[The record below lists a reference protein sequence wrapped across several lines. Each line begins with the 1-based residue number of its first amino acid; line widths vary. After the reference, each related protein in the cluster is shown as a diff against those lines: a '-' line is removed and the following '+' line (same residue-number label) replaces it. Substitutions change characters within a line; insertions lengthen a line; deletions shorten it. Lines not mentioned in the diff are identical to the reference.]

1 MTDRFD
7 DIIESE
13 QFRRYFLPL
22 AALALIALFLSLGVW
37 QLGRAAEKKAVRTL
51 FENDAPYTAVT
62 RDMPVTE
69 YQLLEAEGKYLP
81 DRQFLIDN
89 VIVDGQIGFYAIT
102 AFRYAPDEPLL
113 IVNRGFIPKQPGD
126 AAKPG
131 LDVAAATR
139 IIRGRAGFLPQ
150 VGIRSREAFLVD
162 DDWPKL
168 ANYPTLDDLS
178 AQLAADL
185 VPFVLLLGPDEPDG
199 FERRWQPRD
208 RGPMMH
214 YGYALQWFAM
224 AAAVAGVVLWRQR
237 KKRA

>member
-1 MTDRFD
+1 MTNRFD
-7 DIIESE
+7 EIIESE

-37 QLGRAAEKKAVRTL
+37 QLGRAADKRAVRAL
-51 FENDAPYTAVT
+51 FESDAPYTPLT
-62 RDMPVTE
+62 RDMSVTE
-69 YQLLEAEGKYLP
+69 YQLLEAEGEYLAE
-81 DRQFLIDN
+81 RQVLIDN
-89 VIVDGQIGFYAIT
+89 VILDGRIGFYAIT

-113 IVNRGFIPKQPGD
+113 LVNRGFIPKQPGH